1 MKRKFGPP
9 EARPETTEH
18 IAAFIRKLRDR
29 PELKNTTRHELLTI
43 YHLTAHEAKIVMALL
58 RCYDSIFPKQE
69 SRSVNDDN
77 LNILLKIHQETEKRL
92 EKKDDET
99 ERLRAESKQWESR
112 YWGLLNKT
120 KKAEQ
125 ENQYSHFGPIRAGLT
140 SRDGMIN
147 GKPIVSD
154 ELPQGDLPF

>member
-1 MKRKFGPP
+1 MKRKFGPT

-18 IAAFIRKLRDR
+18 IAGFLRKLHEH
-29 PELKNTTRHELLTI
+29 PELKNTTRHELLTV
-43 YHLTAHEAKIVMALL
+43 YRLSAHEAKIVMALL
-58 RCYDSIFPKQE
+58 RCYDSLFPKPVP
-69 SRSVNDDN
+69 SRVSDDN

-92 EKKDDET
+92 EKKDEET
-99 ERLRAESKQWESR
+99 ERLRAESKQWEGR
-112 YWGLLNKT
+112 YWGLFNKT

-125 ENQYSHFGPIRAGLT
+125 ENQYHHTGIRAGLT

-147 GKPIVSD
+147 GIPIVND